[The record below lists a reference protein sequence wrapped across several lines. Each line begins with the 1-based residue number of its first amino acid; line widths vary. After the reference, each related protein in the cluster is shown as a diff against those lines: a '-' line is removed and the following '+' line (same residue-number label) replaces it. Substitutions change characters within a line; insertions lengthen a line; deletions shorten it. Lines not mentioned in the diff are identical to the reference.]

1 MIRLFG
7 LFILLLLTLPADA
20 APREVEITA
29 TGATSQ
35 EAITQGLVQA
45 LEQVSG
51 VALASN
57 QLVRTELSSQV
68 TGDQAT
74 TTLTQQQQS
83 QIRKLTGGNVTAYRV
98 LATSDGPPVTVQ
110 MAVTIEVFEAKGLG
124 NETRRRIVVATFS
137 SPGSNVGR
145 AQPGTTADTLR
156 DRITASLVQARRFAV
171 IDRAQDLVYAQ
182 EMALLHSGDAPATER
197 VRIGQTIG
205 ADYVVTGKLR
215 QTSPTRTDR
224 VLEITGEVLTST
236 TAGNIEADFQ
246 VIEIATRQIKS
257 TGSMRFSGAGAIDRV
272 GASIAEAITQA
283 VYPMRLIRFEDPANL
298 IVNQGGGTLV
308 PGQRFRAMV
317 MGEMMT
323 DPYTHEELGQLEQEV
338 GVVEIVRVDSK
349 ISYAQLIAGH
359 LPGPGDTPAQIVLR
373 PAAPPSAPAR
383 ARRAT
388 PAREAPSI
396 TKLPYDS

>member
-1 MIRLFG
+1 MIRCFG
-7 LFILLLLTLPADA
+7 LLVLLLLPILPAYA
-20 APREVEITA
+20 EPRDVEVTA

-57 QLVRTELSSQV
+57 QIVRTELSSQAS
-68 TGDQAT
+68 GDQAT

-83 QIRKLTGGNVTAYRV
+83 QIRKLTGGNITSYHV
-98 LATSDGPPVTVQ
+98 LTTSDGPPVTVQ

-124 NETRRRIVVATFS
+124 NETRRRIVVAGFS
-137 SPGSNVGR
+137 TSGAQR
-145 AQPGTTADTLR
+145 AATADMLR

-171 IDRAQDLVYAQ
+171 VDRAQDTVYAQ
-182 EMALLHSGDAPATER
+182 EMALLRGGDAPATER

-215 QTSPTRTDR
+215 QTAATRNDR

-236 TAGNIEADFQ
+236 TAGSVEADFQ

-257 TGSMRFSGAGAIDRV
+257 TGTARFSGPGAIDRI
-272 GASIAEAITQA
+272 GASIADAITQA

-298 IVNQGGGTLV
+298 IVNQGGGTLS

-317 MGEMMT
+317 MGEMMA

-338 GVVEIVRVDSK
+338 GVVEIVRVDAK
-349 ISYAQLIAGH
+349 ISYAQLVSGH
-359 LPGPGDTPAQIVLR
+359 LPGPGDTPTQIVLR
-373 PAAPPSAPAR
+373 PLLPSAAAP
-383 ARRAT
+383 RRNGRTT
-388 PAREAPSI
+388 PVREVPSI
-396 TKLPYDS
+396 TKLPFDS